1 MCAKFTR
8 ALRAGHGI
16 SPAINFTTGRLIQ
29 LSFSQIPPT
38 EVSLINA
45 WLTVN
50 SEHGDSAGRIHFLG
64 GNQSNISQN

>member
-1 MCAKFTR
+1 MCAKFIR

-16 SPAINFTTGRLIQ
+16 PPPPIINFAIGRLIQ
-29 LSFSQIPPT
+29 LSFNQIPPT

-50 SEHGDSAGRIHFLG
+50 SEHGDSAGRDSI
-64 GNQSNISQN
+64 